1 MQENLQDEHI
11 APLEAEEHDNPFP
24 MRGLVIILIAALVS
38 FVFYKLLGSWLP
50 DSEIVNANTRKGL
63 ALLLFIATLWL
74 TEAVHISITSLLVPI
89 SAILIGMGQNKYVA
103 DKVTNELLS
112 IEKIDGLTIKAAMA
126 PFADPIIYT
135 FFGGFALATALHIQK
150 LDRKI
155 ALWLISLSRNHLG
168 VSAVLICIATAALS
182 MWVSNTATAAMMLP
196 LALGI
201 LANIDMEKDR
211 NTVVFILLGIAYS
224 ASIGGL
230 GTKVGSP
237 PNGIASSA
245 LNYDF
250 LAWMKV
256 GLPIM
261 LILLPLMLACMYFV
275 FRPKLNQK
283 IEIKAEHI
291 PWNRTRIMTAIV
303 FLCAALLWCFT
314 KPINDYL
321 VAVERA
327 MNICGVTDSQAWF
340 LNLSDECRQ
349 TIETVLKENK
359 NKIPNQSIFLP
370 KLSDAFVAVSA
381 AIAIVTLGLAKW
393 KDIAENTEWGV
404 LILFG
409 GGLCLSLI
417 LDKSGAAYV
426 LGKTFAG
433 MFAGIPTWLLMVL
446 VSVFVIAITEFTSNT
461 ASAALLVPVFGAI
474 ATQMGLP
481 KETLII
487 IIGIGASCAF
497 VMPVATPPN
506 AIVFGTGKIRQM
518 EMVKCGLILAILS
531 AVVLGTYIYFA
542 YPATPVVAP

>member
-1 MQENLQDEHI
+1 MQENPNIPEEYI
-11 APLEAEEHDNPFP
+11 APLEAEEKDNPFP
-24 MRGLVIILIAALVS
+24 IRGLVIIAIAAVVS
-38 FVFYKLLGSWLP
+38 FVFYQLLSGWLP
-50 DSEIVNANTRKGL
+50 DSDIVNANTRKGL

-89 SAILIGMGQNKYVA
+89 SAILIGIGKNEYVK
-103 DKVTNELLS
+103 DEVTNELLS
-112 IEKIDGLTIKAAMA
+112 IDKVSALNIKAAMA

-135 FFGGFALATALHIQK
+135 FFGGFAIATALHIQK
-150 LDRKI
+150 LDKKI
-155 ALWLISLSRNHLG
+155 AMKLISLSGNRLG
-168 VSAVLICIATAALS
+168 LSAILICLATAALS

-196 LALGI
+196 LAMGI

-211 NTVVFILLGIAYS
+211 NTVVFVLLGIAYS

-230 GTKVGSP
+230 GTLVGSP
-237 PNGIASSA
+237 PNGIAAKA
-245 LNYDF
+245 LGYEFAD
-250 LAWMKV
+250 WMKV

-275 FRPKLNQK
+275 FRPNLSQK
-283 IEIKAEHI
+283 IEIQAENI
-291 PWNRTRIMTAIV
+291 PWNRTRIMTIIV
-303 FLCAALLWCFT
+303 FTCAALLWCFT
-314 KPINDYL
+314 KPLNEYFKANDIGL
-321 VAVERA
+321 R
-327 MNICGVTDSQAWF
+327 
-340 LNLSDECRQ
+340 
-349 TIETVLKENK
+349 
-359 NKIPNQSIFLP
+359 
-370 KLSDAFVAVSA
+370 LSDAFVAVSA
-381 AIAIVTLGLAKW
+381 AIAIVSLGLAKW

-409 GGLCLSLI
+409 GGLCLSMI
-417 LDKSGAAYV
+417 LDNSGAAYV

-433 MFAGIPTWLLMVL
+433 MFAGIPNWVLMVL
-446 VSVFVIAITEFTSNT
+446 VSIFVIAITEFTSNT

-474 ATQMGLP
+474 AAQMGLP

-506 AIVFGTGKIRQM
+506 AIVFGTGQIKQI

-542 YPATPVVAP
+542 YPAAPVVAP

>member
-1 MQENLQDEHI
+1 MQENSRLQEEHI
-11 APLEAEEHDNPFP
+11 APLEASEKDNPFP
-24 MRGLVIILIAALVS
+24 LRGLLIILVAALVAIG
-38 FVFYKLLGSWLP
+38 FYHLLGDWLP
-50 DSEIVNANTRKGL
+50 DSDIVNASTRKGL
-63 ALLLFIATLWL
+63 ALLLFIAALWL
-74 TEAVHISITSLLVPI
+74 TEAVHISVTSLIVPI
-89 SAILIGMGQNKYVA
+89 SALLVGITKNTY
-103 DKVTNELLS
+103 DKSDAGELLA
-112 IEKIDGLTIKAAMA
+112 ITAAKVLTIKEVMA

-150 LDRKI
+150 LDKKI
-155 ALWLISLSRNHLG
+155 ALWLISLSGNRLG
-168 VSAVLICIATAALS
+168 VSAILICLATALLS

-201 LANIDMEKDR
+201 LANINMEKDR

-230 GTKVGSP
+230 GTLVGSP
-237 PNGIASSA
+237 PNAIASKA
-245 LNYDF
+245 LGYEFAD
-250 LAWMKV
+250 WMKV

-261 LILLPLMLACMYFV
+261 CILLPLMLLCMYAV
-275 FRPKLNQK
+275 FRPNLAQK
-283 IEIKAEHI
+283 IEVQTEAI

-314 KPINDYL
+314 KP
-321 VAVERA
+321 
-327 MNICGVTDSQAWF
+327 
-340 LNLSDECRQ
+340 LNELF
-349 TIETVLKENK
+349 KEHGF
-359 NKIPNQSIFLP
+359 PLR
-370 KLSDAFVAVSA
+370 LSDAFVAVSA
-381 AIAIVTLGLAKW
+381 AIAIVTLGLSKW

-409 GGLCLSLI
+409 GGLTLSMI
-417 LDKSGAAYV
+417 LDNSGAAYV

-433 MFAGIPTWLLMVL
+433 VFADIPTWLLMVL

-474 ATQMGLP
+474 AAQMGLP

-506 AIVFGTGKIRQM
+506 AIVFGTGQIRQM

-531 AVVLGTYIYFA
+531 AIVLGSYIYLA
-542 YPATPVVAP
+542 YPA

>member
-1 MQENLQDEHI
+1 MQENANLQEEHV

-24 MRGLVIILIAALVS
+24 MRGLIIILVAALVS
-38 FVFYKLLGSWLP
+38 FVFYYLLGGWLP
-50 DSEIVNANTRKGL
+50 DTDIVNANTRKGL

-74 TEAVHISITSLLVPI
+74 TEAVHISVTSLLVPI
-89 SAILIGMGQNKYVA
+89 AAILIGMGQNTYVT
-103 DKVTNELLS
+103 DEVTKELLS
-112 IEKIDGLTIKAAMA
+112 IKKVDGLTIKAAMA
-126 PFADPIIYT
+126 SFADPIIYT

-150 LDRKI
+150 LDKKI
-155 ALWLISLSRNHLG
+155 ALWLISLSGNRLG
-168 VSAVLICIATAALS
+168 VSAILIFIATALLS

-230 GTKVGSP
+230 GTLVGSP
-237 PNGIASSA
+237 PNGIAAKA
-245 LNYDF
+245 LGYEFAD
-250 LAWMKV
+250 WMKV

-261 LILLPLMLACMYFV
+261 CILLPLMLVCMYVV

-283 IEIKAEHI
+283 IEVQAEDI
-291 PWNRTRIMTAIV
+291 PWNRTRIMTLIV
-303 FLCAALLWCFT
+303 FACAALLWIFT
-314 KPINDYL
+314 KPTNDYF

-327 MNICGVTDSQAWF
+327 MNVCGVTDSQAWF
-340 LNLSDECRQ
+340 LNLGDECRQ

-359 NKIPNQSIFLP
+359 GKIPNQTIYLP

-409 GGLCLSLI
+409 GGLTLSMI

-426 LGKTFAG
+426 LGKAFAG
-433 MFAGIPTWLLMVL
+433 VFAGIPTWLLMVL
-446 VSVFVIAITEFTSNT
+446 VSAFVIAITEFTSNT

-506 AIVFGTGKIRQM
+506 AIVFGTGKIKQM

-531 AVVLGTYIYFA
+531 AIVLGTYIYFA
-542 YPATPVVAP
+542 YPSQ